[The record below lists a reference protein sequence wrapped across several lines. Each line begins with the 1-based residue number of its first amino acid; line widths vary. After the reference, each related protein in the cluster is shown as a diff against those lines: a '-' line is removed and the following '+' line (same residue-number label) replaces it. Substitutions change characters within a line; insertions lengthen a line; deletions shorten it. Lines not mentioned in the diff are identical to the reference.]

1 MKKRKK
7 IVFSIYNYFEPIC
20 AETVKLQTQFKA
32 VAGTLMVSTY
42 VTSSEQYTLML
53 TVGLFVINEL
63 LSCIS
68 FEENE
73 QIS

>member
-7 IVFSIYNYFEPIC
+7 IVFSIYNYFEPISS
-20 AETVKLQTQFKA
+20 EVVKIQTQFKA
-32 VAGTLMVSTY
+32 LSGTLLVSSY
-42 VTSSEQYTLML
+42 VTQSEQITMIL
-53 TVGLFVINEL
+53 TASLFVINEL
-63 LSCIS
+63 LSCLS

>member
-1 MKKRKK
+1 MKKHKK
-7 IVFSIYNYFEPIC
+7 IVFSIYNYFEPISS
-20 AETVKLQTQFKA
+20 EVVKLQTQFKA
-32 VAGTLMVSTY
+32 LSGTLLVSSY
-42 VTSSEQYTLML
+42 VTQSEQITLIL
-53 TVGLFVINEL
+53 TASLFVINEL